1 MFKLKNL
8 LLTLVFTTLMS
19 STLFAENV
27 TVKVIMKNGEEN
39 SYTMDANSKITYSES
54 EMYLA
59 AAEGN
64 VTFQIAEI
72 RKVLFEKLDA
82 IEENTTTTL
91 SVYPNPVKDV
101 VILNNTTENQ
111 EVTVFSA
118 TGSVVMRT
126 VISSENTIDV
136 SSLKDGVYF
145 VKTNNQIAKV
155 IKL

>member
-1 MFKLKNL
+1 MLKLKNL

-19 STLFAENV
+19 STLSAENV

-59 AAEGN
+59 AEEGN
-64 VTFQIAEI
+64 FTFQIAEI
-72 RKVLFEKLDA
+72 RKVLFEQLDA
-82 IEENTTTTL
+82 IEENPATTL

-101 VILNNTTENQ
+101 VILNNITENQ
-111 EVTVFSA
+111 EVTVNSV
-118 TGSVVMRT
+118 TGSIVMRT
-126 VISSENTIDV
+126 VVSSENTIDV

>member
-1 MFKLKNL
+1 MLKLKNL

-27 TVKVIMKNGEEN
+27 TVQVIMKNGDEN

-72 RKVLFEKLDA
+72 RKVLFEKSDA
-82 IEENTTTTL
+82 IEENSTTTL
-91 SVYPNPVKDV
+91 SVYPNPVKDIAV
-101 VILNNTTENQ
+101 LNNTTEYQ
-111 EVTVFSA
+111 EVTV
-118 TGSVVMRT
+118 
-126 VISSENTIDV
+126 
-136 SSLKDGVYF
+136 
-145 VKTNNQIAKV
+145 
-155 IKL
+155 

>member
-1 MFKLKNL
+1 MLKLKNL

-27 TVKVIMKNGEEN
+27 TVKVIMKNGDEN
-39 SYTMDANSKITYSES
+39 SYTMDVNSKITYSES

-72 RKVLFEKLDA
+72 RKVLFEKSDA
-82 IEENTTTTL
+82 IEENSTTTL
-91 SVYPNPVKDV
+91 SVYPNPVKDIAV
-101 VILNNTTENQ
+101 LNNTTEYQ
-111 EVTVFSA
+111 EVTVYSA
-118 TGSVVMRT
+118 TGSVMMRT
-126 VISSENTIDV
+126 VVSSENTINV
-136 SSLKDGVYF
+136 SSLSNGVFF
-145 VKTNNQIAKV
+145 VKTNNQIAKI